1 MAKSFPD
8 ILALRG
14 NNAPILMECD
24 AFDLPVV
31 GALPDGLFG
40 TLNCNG
46 PNPQDAPP
54 DEHHH

>member
-14 NNAPILMECD
+14 NTILMECD

-46 PNPQDAPP
+46 PNPQDAPR